1 MIECKIKVQLESFM
15 LDANFS
21 IPDRGITVVFGPS
34 GSGKTTLLRAIAGL
48 EKSDK
53 GFLKIGDSVWQ
64 KGEDFLATH
73 KRQIGYVF
81 QDAALFDHLDVKGN
95 LNFVIKRAIG
105 LKEDFIESI
114 HNLLEIKTLL
124 NRKTTQLSGGEKQRV
139 AIARALLTNPKIL
152 LLDEPL
158 SALDLK
164 RKNEILPYLDSIH
177 NDLEIPILYV
187 THSQD
192 EMSRLADHLLLI
204 EDGNIVGSGP
214 VNDMLTRFDMPLS
227 HGGDAVS
234 IIEAEVL
241 KRDSEFNL
249 MHLDFLGGQFI
260 VPDNGFPVQTK
271 VRIRVVSRDVSLTK
285 SKQVDTS
292 ILNIFPAMVQEIVNE
307 GEAQVMVRLQI
318 KETILLACITR
329 KSSYKLRLEKGSE
342 VFVQVKS
349 VAILS

>member
-34 GSGKTTLLRAIAGL
+34 GSGQTTLLRAIAGL

-260 VPDNGFPVQTK
+260 VPDNSFPVQTK
-271 VRIRVVSRDVSLTK
+271 VRIRVVARDVSLTK

>member
-1 MIECKIKVQLESFM
+1 MIECNIKIQLESFM

-48 EKSDK
+48 EKSDD

-95 LNFVIKRAIG
+95 LNFVVKRAIG

-124 NRKTTQLSGGEKQRV
+124 NRKTMQLSGGERQRV

-158 SALDLK
+158 SALDSK

-204 EDGNIVGSGP
+204 EDGNIIGSGP

-260 VPDNGFPVQTK
+260 VPDNGFPVQAK
-271 VRIRVVSRDVSLTK
+271 VRIRVVARDVSLTK

-318 KETILLACITR
+318 KDTILLACITR

-342 VFVQVKS
+342 VFVQAKS

>member
-1 MIECKIKVQLESFM
+1 MIECNIKIQLESFM

-48 EKSDK
+48 EKSDD

-95 LNFVIKRAIG
+95 LNFVVKRAIG

-124 NRKTTQLSGGEKQRV
+124 NRKTTQLSGGERQRV

-260 VPDNGFPVQTK
+260 VPDNSFPVQTK
-271 VRIRVVSRDVSLTK
+271 VRIRVVARDVSLTK

>member
-1 MIECKIKVQLESFM
+1 VIECKIKIQLESFT

-48 EKSDK
+48 EKSDD

-64 KGEDFLATH
+64 KGENFLPTH

-81 QDAALFDHLDVKGN
+81 QAAALFDHLDVKGN

-124 NRKTTQLSGGEKQRV
+124 NRKTTQLSGGERQRV

-204 EDGNIVGSGP
+204 EDGNIIGSGP

-260 VPDNGFPVQTK
+260 VPDNSFPVQTK
-271 VRIRVVSRDVSLTK
+271 VRIRVVARDVSLTK

>member
-1 MIECKIKVQLESFM
+1 MIECKIKIHLESFI

-64 KGEDFLATH
+64 EGGNFLATH

-81 QDAALFDHLDVKGN
+81 QDASLFDHLDVKGN
-95 LNFVIKRAIG
+95 LNFVIKRAVG

-114 HNLLEIKTLL
+114 HNLLEIKSLL
-124 NRKTTQLSGGEKQRV
+124 NRTTTQLSGGERQRV

-158 SALDLK
+158 SALDMK

-187 THSQD
+187 THSQS

-204 EDGNIVGSGP
+204 EDGHIIGSGP

-227 HGGDAVS
+227 HGAEAVS
-234 IIEAEVL
+234 IIEAKVVGREA
-241 KRDSEFNL
+241 KFNL
-249 MHLDFLGGQFI
+249 MHLEFLGGQFV

-271 VRIRVVSRDVSLTK
+271 VRIRVVARDVSLTK

-292 ILNIFPAMVQEIVNE
+292 ILNIFPATVQEIVPE
-307 GEAQVMVRLQI
+307 GEAQVMVRLKI
-318 KETILLACITR
+318 KETIMLACITR
-329 KSSYKLRLEKGSE
+329 MSSYKLRLEKGTK

>member
-1 MIECKIKVQLESFM
+1 MIECNIKIQLESFM

-260 VPDNGFPVQTK
+260 VPDNSFPVQTK
-271 VRIRVVSRDVSLTK
+271 VRIRVVARDVSLTK

-318 KETILLACITR
+318 KDTILLACITR

>member
-48 EKSDK
+48 EKSDD

-95 LNFVIKRAIG
+95 LNFVVKRAIG

-124 NRKTTQLSGGEKQRV
+124 NRKTMQLSGGERQRV

-204 EDGNIVGSGP
+204 EDGNIIGSGP

-260 VPDNGFPVQTK
+260 VPDNSFPVQTK
-271 VRIRVVSRDVSLTK
+271 VRIRVVARDVSLTK

-318 KETILLACITR
+318 KDTILLACITR

>member
-124 NRKTTQLSGGEKQRV
+124 NRKTTQLSGGERQRV

-204 EDGNIVGSGP
+204 EDGNIIGSGP

-260 VPDNGFPVQTK
+260 VPDNSFPVQTK
-271 VRIRVVSRDVSLTK
+271 VRIRVVARDVSLTK

-318 KETILLACITR
+318 KDTILLACITR

>member
-1 MIECKIKVQLESFM
+1 MIECKIKIHLESFI

-64 KGEDFLATH
+64 EGENFLATH

-81 QDAALFDHLDVKGN
+81 QDASLFDHLDVKGN
-95 LNFVIKRAIG
+95 LNFVIKRAVG

-114 HNLLEIKTLL
+114 HNLLEIKSLL
-124 NRKTTQLSGGEKQRV
+124 NRRTTQLSGGERQRV

-158 SALDLK
+158 SALDMK

-187 THSQD
+187 THSQS

-204 EDGNIVGSGP
+204 EDGHIIGSGP

-227 HGGDAVS
+227 HGAEAVS
-234 IIEAEVL
+234 IIEAKVVGCEA
-241 KRDSEFNL
+241 KFNL
-249 MHLDFLGGQFI
+249 MHLEFLGGQFV
-260 VPDNGFPVQTK
+260 VPDNGFPVQTR
-271 VRIRVVSRDVSLTK
+271 VRIRVVARDVSLTK

-292 ILNIFPAMVQEIVNE
+292 ILNIFPATVQEIVPE
-307 GEAQVMVRLQI
+307 GEAQVMVRLEI

-329 KSSYKLRLEKGSE
+329 MSSYKLRLDKGTK

>member
-124 NRKTTQLSGGEKQRV
+124 NRKTTQLSGGERQRV

-204 EDGNIVGSGP
+204 EDGNIIGSGP

-249 MHLDFLGGQFI
+249 MHLEFLGGQFI

-271 VRIRVVSRDVSLTK
+271 VRIRVVARDVSLTK

-342 VFVQVKS
+342 VFVQAKS

>member
-1 MIECKIKVQLESFM
+1 MIECNIKIQLESFM

-48 EKSDK
+48 EKSDD

-95 LNFVIKRAIG
+95 LNFVVKRAIG

-124 NRKTTQLSGGEKQRV
+124 NRKTTQLSGGERQRV

-204 EDGNIVGSGP
+204 EDGNIIGSGP

-260 VPDNGFPVQTK
+260 VPDNSFPVQTK
-271 VRIRVVSRDVSLTK
+271 VRIRVVARDVSLTK

-292 ILNIFPAMVQEIVNE
+292 ILNIFPAMVQQIVNE

-329 KSSYKLRLEKGSE
+329 KSSSKLRLEKGSE

-349 VAILS
+349 VAIHS

>member
-1 MIECKIKVQLESFM
+1 MIECKLKVQLESFM

-124 NRKTTQLSGGEKQRV
+124 NRKTTQLSGGERQRV

-260 VPDNGFPVQTK
+260 VPDNSFPVQTK
-271 VRIRVVSRDVSLTK
+271 VRIRVVARDVSLTK

>member
-95 LNFVIKRAIG
+95 LNFVVKRAIG

-260 VPDNGFPVQTK
+260 VPDNSFPVQTK
-271 VRIRVVSRDVSLTK
+271 VRIRVVARDVSLTK

-318 KETILLACITR
+318 KDTILLACITR

>member
-1 MIECKIKVQLESFM
+1 MIECKIKIQLESFM

-48 EKSDK
+48 EKSDD

-95 LNFVIKRAIG
+95 LNFVVKRAIG

-124 NRKTTQLSGGEKQRV
+124 NRKIMQLSGGERQRV

-158 SALDLK
+158 SALDSK

-204 EDGNIVGSGP
+204 EDGNIIGSGP

-260 VPDNGFPVQTK
+260 VPDNSFPVQTK
-271 VRIRVVSRDVSLTK
+271 VRIRVVARDVSLTK

>member
-1 MIECKIKVQLESFM
+1 MIECKIKIQLESFM

-124 NRKTTQLSGGEKQRV
+124 NRKTTQLSGGERQRV

-260 VPDNGFPVQTK
+260 VPDNSFPVQTK
-271 VRIRVVSRDVSLTK
+271 VRIRVVARVVSLTK

>member
-1 MIECKIKVQLESFM
+1 MIECKIKIQLESFM

-48 EKSDK
+48 EKSDD

-260 VPDNGFPVQTK
+260 VPDNSFPVQTK
-271 VRIRVVSRDVSLTK
+271 VRIRVVARDVSLTK

>member
-1 MIECKIKVQLESFM
+1 MIECKIKVQFESFM

-48 EKSDK
+48 EKSDD

-260 VPDNGFPVQTK
+260 VPDNSFPVQTK
-271 VRIRVVSRDVSLTK
+271 VRIRVVARDVSLTK

>member
-1 MIECKIKVQLESFM
+1 MIECKIKIQLESFM

-48 EKSDK
+48 EKSDD

-64 KGEDFLATH
+64 KGENFLPTH

-124 NRKTTQLSGGEKQRV
+124 NRKTTQLSGGERQRV

-204 EDGNIVGSGP
+204 EDGNIIGSGP

-271 VRIRVVSRDVSLTK
+271 VRIRVVARDVSLTK

-329 KSSYKLRLEKGSE
+329 KSSQKLGLEKGSE

>member
-48 EKSDK
+48 EKSDD

-124 NRKTTQLSGGEKQRV
+124 NRKTTQLSGGERQRV

-204 EDGNIVGSGP
+204 EDGNIIGSGP

-271 VRIRVVSRDVSLTK
+271 VRIRVVARDVSLTK

>member
-1 MIECKIKVQLESFM
+1 MIECKIKIQLESFM

-48 EKSDK
+48 EKSDD

-95 LNFVIKRAIG
+95 LNFVVKRAIG

-260 VPDNGFPVQTK
+260 VPDNSFPVQTK
-271 VRIRVVSRDVSLTK
+271 VRIRVVARDVSLTK

>member
-1 MIECKIKVQLESFM
+1 MIECKIKIQLESFM

-48 EKSDK
+48 EKSDD

-95 LNFVIKRAIG
+95 LNFVVKRAIG

-249 MHLDFLGGQFI
+249 MHLEFLGGQFI

-271 VRIRVVSRDVSLTK
+271 VRIRVVARDVSLTK

-318 KETILLACITR
+318 KDTILLACITR

>member
-1 MIECKIKVQLESFM
+1 VIECKIKVQLESFM

-34 GSGKTTLLRAIAGL
+34 GSGKTTLLRVIAGL

-53 GFLKIGDSVWQ
+53 GLLKIGDSVWQ

-124 NRKTTQLSGGEKQRV
+124 NRKTTQLSGGERQRV

-204 EDGNIVGSGP
+204 EDGNIIGSGP
-214 VNDMLTRFDMPLS
+214 VNDILTRFDMPLS

-271 VRIRVVSRDVSLTK
+271 VRIRVVARDVSLTK

-292 ILNIFPAMVQEIVNE
+292 ILNIFPAIVQEIVNE

-318 KETILLACITR
+318 KDTILLACITR
-329 KSSYKLRLEKGSE
+329 KSSHKLRLEKGSE

>member
-124 NRKTTQLSGGEKQRV
+124 NRKTTQLSGGERQRV

-249 MHLDFLGGQFI
+249 MYLDFLGGQFI
-260 VPDNGFPVQTK
+260 VPDNSFPVQTK
-271 VRIRVVSRDVSLTK
+271 VRIRVVARDVSLTK

>member
-1 MIECKIKVQLESFM
+1 MIECNIKIQLESFM

-48 EKSDK
+48 EKSDD

-124 NRKTTQLSGGEKQRV
+124 NRKTTQLSGGERQRV

-271 VRIRVVSRDVSLTK
+271 VRIRVVARDVSLTK

-318 KETILLACITR
+318 KDTILLACITR

>member
-124 NRKTTQLSGGEKQRV
+124 NRKTTQLSGGERQRV

-164 RKNEILPYLDSIH
+164 RKNEILPYLYSIH

-271 VRIRVVSRDVSLTK
+271 VRIRVVARDVSLTK

>member
-1 MIECKIKVQLESFM
+1 MIECKIKIHLESFI

-64 KGEDFLATH
+64 EGGNFLATH

-81 QDAALFDHLDVKGN
+81 QDASLFDHLDVKGN
-95 LNFVIKRAIG
+95 LNFVIKRAVG

-114 HNLLEIKTLL
+114 HNLLEIKSLL
-124 NRKTTQLSGGEKQRV
+124 NRRTTQLSGGERQRV

-158 SALDLK
+158 SALDMK

-187 THSQD
+187 THSQS

-204 EDGNIVGSGP
+204 EDGHIIGSGP

-227 HGGDAVS
+227 HGAEAVS
-234 IIEAEVL
+234 IIEAKVVGREA
-241 KRDSEFNL
+241 KFNL
-249 MHLDFLGGQFI
+249 MHLEFLGGQFV
-260 VPDNGFPVQTK
+260 VPDNGFPVQTR
-271 VRIRVVSRDVSLTK
+271 VRIRVVARDVSLTK

-292 ILNIFPAMVQEIVNE
+292 ILNIFPATVQEIVPE
-307 GEAQVMVRLQI
+307 GEAQVMVRLKI
-318 KETILLACITR
+318 KETIMLACITR
-329 KSSYKLRLEKGSE
+329 MSSYKLRLEKGTK

>member
-1 MIECKIKVQLESFM
+1 MIECKIKIQLESFM

-95 LNFVIKRAIG
+95 LNFVVKRAIG

-124 NRKTTQLSGGEKQRV
+124 NRKTTQLSGGERQRV

-271 VRIRVVSRDVSLTK
+271 VRIRVVARDVSLTK

>member
-124 NRKTTQLSGGEKQRV
+124 NRKTTQLSGGERQRV

-158 SALDLK
+158 SALDSK

-204 EDGNIVGSGP
+204 EDGNIIGSGP

-271 VRIRVVSRDVSLTK
+271 VRIRVVARDVSLTK

-318 KETILLACITR
+318 KDTILLACITR

>member
-48 EKSDK
+48 EKSDD

-95 LNFVIKRAIG
+95 LNFVVKRAIG

-124 NRKTTQLSGGEKQRV
+124 NRKTTQLSGGERQRV

-204 EDGNIVGSGP
+204 EDGNIIGSGP

-260 VPDNGFPVQTK
+260 VPDNSFPVQTK
-271 VRIRVVSRDVSLTK
+271 VRIRVVARDVSLTK

-318 KETILLACITR
+318 KDTILLACITR

>member
-15 LDANFS
+15 LNANFS

-95 LNFVIKRAIG
+95 LNFVVKRAIG

-271 VRIRVVSRDVSLTK
+271 VRIRVVARDVSLTK

-318 KETILLACITR
+318 KDTILLACITR

>member
-48 EKSDK
+48 EKSDE

-124 NRKTTQLSGGEKQRV
+124 NRKTTQLSGGERQRV

-271 VRIRVVSRDVSLTK
+271 VRIRVVARDVSLTK

>member
-1 MIECKIKVQLESFM
+1 VIECKIKIQLESFM

-124 NRKTTQLSGGEKQRV
+124 NRKTTQLSGGERQRV

-177 NDLEIPILYV
+177 NDLEIPILYL

-260 VPDNGFPVQTK
+260 VPDNSFPVQTK
-271 VRIRVVSRDVSLTK
+271 VRIRVVARDVSLTK

>member
-1 MIECKIKVQLESFM
+1 MIECKIKIHLESFI

-64 KGEDFLATH
+64 EGGNFLATH

-81 QDAALFDHLDVKGN
+81 QDASLFDHLDVKGN
-95 LNFVIKRAIG
+95 LNFVIKRAVG

-114 HNLLEIKTLL
+114 HNLLEIKSLL
-124 NRKTTQLSGGEKQRV
+124 NRRTTQLSGGERQRV

-158 SALDLK
+158 SALDMK

-187 THSQD
+187 THSQS

-204 EDGNIVGSGP
+204 EDGHIIGSGP

-227 HGGDAVS
+227 HGAEAVS
-234 IIEAEVL
+234 IIEAKVVGREA
-241 KRDSEFNL
+241 KFNL
-249 MHLDFLGGQFI
+249 MHLEFLGGQFV

-271 VRIRVVSRDVSLTK
+271 VRIRVVARDVSLTK

-292 ILNIFPAMVQEIVNE
+292 ILNIFPATVQETVPE
-307 GEAQVMVRLQI
+307 GEAQVMVRLEI

-329 KSSYKLRLEKGSE
+329 MSSYKLRLDKGTK

>member
-1 MIECKIKVQLESFM
+1 MIECKIKIQLESFM

-34 GSGKTTLLRAIAGL
+34 GSGKTTLLRVIAGL

-53 GFLKIGDSVWQ
+53 GLLKIGDSVWQ

-204 EDGNIVGSGP
+204 EDGNIIGSGP

-260 VPDNGFPVQTK
+260 VPDNSFPVQTK
-271 VRIRVVSRDVSLTK
+271 VRIRVVARDVSLTK